1 MSRPLTAAKYIDAT
15 FDLESLS
22 SIPLNG
28 KIALVTG
35 VTGQDGSY
43 LAELLLS
50 KGYKVVGLVRRSS
63 TINTSRI
70 EHLYTDRHDASH
82 ESRFILEYGDLIDT
96 SNINE
101 LVARIRPDELYN
113 LAAQSHVQVSFQMS
127 EFTADVDALGTLRLL
142 NAIRAAGL
150 TKHTRFYQAS
160 TSELFGKVQEIP
172 QRETTP
178 FYPRSP
184 YAIAKLFAYWSVV
197 NAREAYGMFA
207 VNGILF
213 NHESP
218 RRGPTFVTRKITRA
232 VARISRGLQQTLFL
246 GNIDAKRDWG
256 HAREYCVG
264 MWQLLQID
272 APTDVILST
281 GETHTVREF
290 VELAFSHIGVEIVW
304 KGEKGS
310 ENEIGVSKED
320 ETRTLVAIDPRHF
333 RATEVDL
340 LLGCCDKA
348 KALFDWNPTLKT
360 RFLDLVEEM
369 VKADIFLVDKGDL
382 QS

>member
-1 MSRPLTAAKYIDAT
+1 MPLIAAKYIDAT
-15 FDLESLS
+15 FDLENLS
-22 SIPLNG
+22 RVPLNG
-28 KIALVTG
+28 KTALVTG

-43 LAELLLS
+43 LSEILLS
-50 KGYKVVGLVRRSS
+50 KGYRVIGLVRRSS

-70 EHLYTDRHDASH
+70 EHLYTDRHDTPH
-82 ESRFILEYGDLIDT
+82 ESRFILEYGDLGDT
-96 SNINE
+96 GNLNE
-101 LVARIRPDELYN
+101 LLARIRPDELYN
-113 LAAQSHVQVSFQMS
+113 LGAQSHVAVSFQMS
-127 EFTADVDALGTLRLL
+127 EFTADIDAIGTLRLL

-207 VNGILF
+207 SNGILF

-232 VARISRGLQQTLFL
+232 VARISRGLQQTLYL

-256 HAREYCVG
+256 HAREYCLG
-264 MWQLLQID
+264 MWQLLQTD
-272 APTDVILST
+272 TPTDVILST

-304 KGEKGS
+304 KGERGS
-310 ENEIGVSKED
+310 EGEIGVSKDD
-320 ETRTLVAIDPRHF
+320 ESRTLVAIDAKHF

-348 KALFDWNPTLKT
+348 KALFGWNPSKT
-360 RFLDLVEEM
+360 RFIDLVEEM
-369 VKADIFLVDKGDL
+369 VKADLFLVDKGDL

>member
-1 MSRPLTAAKYIDAT
+1 MPLNAAKYIDAT
-15 FDLESLS
+15 FDLDSLFH
-22 SIPLNG
+22 IPLNG
-28 KIALVTG
+28 KVALITG

-43 LAELLLS
+43 LSEILLL

-70 EHLYTDRHDASH
+70 EHLYTDRHIDREA
-82 ESRFILEYGDLIDT
+82 RFVLEYGDLTDT
-96 SNINE
+96 GSLNE
-101 LVARIRPDELYN
+101 LIARIRPHEIYN
-113 LAAQSHVQVSFQMS
+113 LGAQSHVQVSFQMS
-127 EFTADVDALGTLRLL
+127 EFTADVDAIGTLRLL

-150 TKHTRFYQAS
+150 TTHTRFYQAS

-184 YAIAKLFAYWSVV
+184 YAVSKLFAYWSVV
-197 NAREAYGMFA
+197 NAREAYGIFA
-207 VNGILF
+207 SNGILF

-232 VARISRGLQQTLFL
+232 VARISRGLQATLFL
-246 GNIDAKRDWG
+246 GNIDSKRDWG
-256 HAREYCVG
+256 HAKDFCEG
-264 MWQLLQID
+264 MWQILQMESS
-272 APTDVILST
+272 TDVILST

-290 VELAFSHIGVEIVW
+290 VEKAFLHVNLEIVW
-304 KGEKGS
+304 KGERGS
-310 ENEIGVSKED
+310 EAEIGVSKVD
-320 ETRTLVAIDPRHF
+320 EARILVAIDPKHF

-348 KALFDWNPTLKT
+348 KELFHWKPKT
-360 RFLDLVEEM
+360 HFYDLIEEM
-369 VKADIFLVDKGDL
+369 VKADLFLVDKGDL